1 MKKEILLGIGLGIGL
16 ALTLNTLKVHA
27 ETPQERWIRIQKESN
42 EAFMNDVE
50 KDGNLTE
57 EAVNSLSWGN
67 KTKKTQVKTNKKS
80 ASNNTSSSSS
90 YSGNPRGYV
99 YGVDEIHITGL
110 PTDERGY
117 TKAGDYGKIE
127 K

>member
-1 MKKEILLGIGLGIGL
+1 MRKEIILGIGLGIGL
-16 ALTLNTLKVHA
+16 VLVLTQLTVKA

-57 EAVNSLSWGN
+57 KAVDSLSWGN
-67 KTKKTQVKTNKKS
+67 KTKKAQIKSNKKS
-80 ASNNTSSSSS
+80 SSSVSNNTSS

-99 YGVDEIHITGL
+99 YGVDELHVTGL
-110 PTDERGY
+110 PIDERGY
-117 TKAGDYGKIE
+117 TKAGDYGEIK
-127 K
+127 